1 MRFVR
6 LFVIGIAFLAASPEV
21 TVAAGWKA
29 GTAKVVITPS
39 EPLWMA
45 GYAARTKPSEGKVHD
60 LWIRALAIEDPNGN
74 LGVIVSCDVVGVSR
88 QIWDSILDRL
98 DDVLTRDQLMLN
110 SSHTHS
116 GPVMSR
122 TLDDIYPLD
131 DEQRALV
138 ARYTT
143 FFEEK
148 GAEVIQQAIKN
159 LAPATLSAGIGEAG
173 FAVNRRN
180 NPEPQVTKLREE
192 GALKG
197 PIDHS
202 VPVLAVKSEKDEL
215 IAVVFAYAC
224 HNTTMDFY
232 QWCGDYAGFA
242 QDALEKEH
250 PGVTAMF
257 VSGCGGDQNPLP
269 RRDLSLAQKYGKEL
283 ATSVDNVL
291 SGKMH
296 DLAPTLST
304 RLELVTVPLGQV
316 PTREELSKTAS
327 SGASY
332 QQRWAKRLLGEMD
345 AGRAFETSY
354 DVPVQVWRIGDQL
367 WLAIGGEVVVDYSLK
382 FHEMFGKDAW
392 VTAYANDVMAY
403 IPSLRVLHEGG
414 YEGQSSMIGY
424 GMPAYRWSEAIEDRL
439 TAAAKR
445 LVGASDV
452 SASR

>member
-1 MRFVR
+1 
-6 LFVIGIAFLAASPEV
+6 
-21 TVAAGWKA
+21 
-29 GTAKVVITPS
+29 
-39 EPLWMA
+39 
-45 GYAARTKPSEGKVHD
+45 
-60 LWIRALAIEDPNGN
+60 
-74 LGVIVSCDVVGVSR
+74 
-88 QIWDSILDRL
+88 
-98 DDVLTRDQLMLN
+98 
-110 SSHTHS
+110 
-116 GPVMSR
+116 
-122 TLDDIYPLD
+122 
-131 DEQRALV
+131 
-138 ARYTT
+138 
-143 FFEEK
+143 
-148 GAEVIQQAIKN
+148 
-159 LAPATLSAGIGEAG
+159 
-173 FAVNRRN
+173 
-180 NPEPQVTKLREE
+180 
-192 GALKG
+192 
-197 PIDHS
+197 
-202 VPVLAVKSEKDEL
+202 
-215 IAVVFAYAC
+215 
-224 HNTTMDFY
+224 
-232 QWCGDYAGFA
+232 
-242 QDALEKEH
+242 
-250 PGVTAMF
+250 
-257 VSGCGGDQNPLP
+257 
-269 RRDLSLAQKYGKEL
+269 
-283 ATSVDNVL
+283 
-291 SGKMH
+291 MH